1 MENIEK
7 DETLFKKL
15 RREKKLTLKQVA
27 ELSGLRY
34 QQYQRIESGERDLE
48 SASFIVACKILEAF
62 DLDIT
67 EYYHQ
72 VKNNK

>member
-1 MENIEK
+1 MDKEK
-7 DETLFKKL
+7 KEETIFKKL

-27 ELSGLRY
+27 ALAGLRY
-34 QQYQRIESGERDLE
+34 QQYQRIESGERSLE

-72 VKNNK
+72 IKEK